1 MGKSQR
7 RIVPSFWNP
16 WLVLRMRMVSSLT
29 LHSWTNCAAS
39 KSNKPHPRSYQKT
52 FLKNYIISNSSK
64 ICVTTSTLGQKHGG
78 PKKPTKNRKYFLG
91 TERHLMKMKKWNC
104 KFNVNVHTIS
114 LCIVKKKVHL
124 KKHLLSAKK

>member
-1 MGKSQR
+1 
-7 RIVPSFWNP
+7 
-16 WLVLRMRMVSSLT
+16 MVSSLT

-52 FLKNYIISNSSK
+52 FLKKYIISNSSK

-91 TERHLMKMKKWNC
+91 TYRTTSHKDETMGIRSC
-104 KFNVNVHTIS
+104 EFNVNVHTIS

-124 KKHLLSAKK
+124 KTHLRSAKKHLF